1 MITNSSA
8 CSTTVD
14 SKSSSSGAEENQEGQ
29 LGNRSVGVSEQV
41 VDRVETL
48 SQTDQVSAEL
58 MTRVVDIE
66 PVEYQQI
73 IEMQGVQNHGEL
85 INEYMALFRGN
96 RRNLFRSYLQ
106 GLGLQIGYLDRNSV
120 LCFLHRSIYNRLL
133 KIGLVMHQPDQGL
146 RCIILPMLKA
156 GNFNIIDRFKWFCRD
171 SEIDQKFQKIV
182 QYVRTLLLLEDI
194 VYKKIEKYDCASDF
208 IQDMTKEEILDWIDR
223 RKKVW
228 TIISDNTLYLSKV
241 HVYMLFE
248 HILDHISDTW
258 DTLNN
263 CYSKK
268 SKDSQ
273 VDHLERSFRI
283 SMGFLELLLPYA
295 IEITKAFGIDLQL
308 DKQLLIMRIKG
319 KQMVSRLSIDEYQEY
334 QDLEQEVA
342 EIARKEAEE
351 EERQK
356 QIEVN
361 KAISTQRAKDLWAA
375 RKQAEIERRTRGKE
389 KVKERKN
396 HNANIAQ
403 NAVNKFREEDAK
415 KQEAKT
421 TARKESQYK
430 IHDLPSEDF
439 VQNTIIANLSA
450 DDVLVMETVFGE
462 LDYDYTISH
471 KNAVNLAK
479 NIKKVL
485 DDHNIGCA
493 KDFYNYL
500 IRRIHYVHDPDKGDL
515 LPRHY
520 VDILRACFVIFRIW
534 LKGWAPKTKEDFD
547 AMEKCLQRQADAFHA
562 KMSQ

>member
-1 MITNSSA
+1 LMY
-8 CSTTVD
+8 
-14 SKSSSSGAEENQEGQ
+14 EE
-29 LGNRSVGVSEQV
+29 RK
-41 VDRVETL
+41 TL
-48 SQTDQVSAEL
+48 TYID
-58 MTRVVDIE
+58 
-66 PVEYQQI
+66 
-73 IEMQGVQNHGEL
+73 
-85 INEYMALFRGN
+85 
-96 RRNLFRSYLQ
+96 
-106 GLGLQIGYLDRNSV
+106 
-120 LCFLHRSIYNRLL
+120 
-133 KIGLVMHQPDQGL
+133 
-146 RCIILPMLKA
+146 LPMFEA
-156 GNFNIIDRFKWFCRD
+156 GNFNMVDDFGWLCRN
-171 SEIDQKFQKIV
+171 SEIEQKFGRITQGARILLLIEDIFRQKIE
-182 QYVRTLLLLEDI
+182 QF
-194 VYKKIEKYDCASDF
+194 DCIPDF
-208 IQDMTKEEILDWIDR
+208 AIDMNKADTLDWLDG
-223 RKKVW
+223 RKKLW
-228 TIISDNTLYLSKV
+228 TMLSPDVFYLSKV
-241 HVYMLFE
+241 QVYMLFE
-248 HILDHISDTW
+248 LILQHTSDIW
-258 DTLNN
+258 DILNN

-283 SMGFLELLLPYA
+283 SIGFLELLWPYA

-308 DKQLLIMRIKG
+308 DKQLLLMRVKG

-342 EIARKEAEE
+342 EMARKRAEE

-356 QIEVN
+356 QIEIN
-361 KAISTQRAKDLWAA
+361 KAISTQRAKDLQAA
-375 RKQAEIERRTRGKE
+375 REQAEIERRTRGKE
-389 KVKERKN
+389 KVKERRN
-396 HNANIAQ
+396 HKANIAQ
-403 NAVNKFREEDAK
+403 TVANKHKEEVVK

-421 TARKESQYK
+421 KARLESQYK

-493 KDFYNYL
+493 KDFYNNL
-500 IRRIHYVHDPDKGDL
+500 IARIHYVHDPDKGDL

-534 LKGWAPKTKEDFD
+534 FKGWSPKTKEDFD